1 MSPAKRAAGM
11 LAAVAAIGTLAVPS
25 IAKADPVV
33 DTAVAQLADLN
44 IGTLTGMPSGRTT
57 YRTTD
62 EFNAELEAL
71 ATTYPTQVVV
81 KDAPYK
87 SVQGRT
93 IKYVEI
99 TNNAAAVGD
108 GKPVFFNMGGIH
120 GNETPGAEDS
130 LEFAYDV
137 LLQAKTNPKVAALL
151 DKVRLID
158 LPLTNPDG
166 HAFKNAAGNAAPRR
180 ASCGPFGAIVP
191 PATCTT
197 TGVDLNRNYP
207 FGWGSN
213 IGVSL
218 AARGSGPGSEPEV
231 KNTMDIVLKN
241 QVVTLVT
248 QHTNSRAIFYPGME
262 IFAGQ
267 TPDVNNGYRDL
278 ALAMAHATADGYT
291 NVRDSG
297 NDYETSGETNDWS
310 YYATRGIGN
319 TLELVGSGAG
329 CPQALPPYQQCT
341 APDYSGTAGP
351 GSTAAQTARFQ
362 GHPVRNAIWLNL
374 VYASLAGAHSQIT
387 GKAVPGATLKITKD
401 FNLYT
406 APVQIGNTVGGG
418 GKSADRRRRRRRS
431 RPTSSP
437 RSTVPASGTFKWDVN
452 PSVRPVPAY
461 EADGVHAGPRGFYQ
475 ESYTLTCT
483 AADGTLLGTTK
494 VLVDKGDVANITPCT
509 TAGVGGSVAATLALT
524 LGAPA
529 TFGAF
534 TPGIAKDYAAA
545 TTATVISTAGDA
557 TLSVADPS
565 ATATGHLVN
574 GTFSLPQTLM
584 AAARTAAFAP
594 VGGSAAPT
602 TLLTYTGPV
611 SNDSVPLNFKQSIGV
626 NDALRTGTYAKT
638 LTFTLSTT
646 TP

>member
-1 MSPAKRAAGM
+1 
-11 LAAVAAIGTLAVPS
+11 
-25 IAKADPVV
+25 
-33 DTAVAQLADLN
+33 
-44 IGTLTGMPSGRTT
+44 
-57 YRTTD
+57 
-62 EFNAELEAL
+62 
-71 ATTYPTQVVV
+71 
-81 KDAPYK
+81 
-87 SVQGRT
+87 
-93 IKYVEI
+93 
-99 TNNAAAVGD
+99 
-108 GKPVFFNMGGIH
+108 
-120 GNETPGAEDS
+120 
-130 LEFAYDV
+130 
-137 LLQAKTNPKVAALL
+137 
-151 DKVRLID
+151 
-158 LPLTNPDG
+158 
-166 HAFKNAAGNAAPRR
+166 
-180 ASCGPFGAIVP
+180 
-191 PATCTT
+191 
-197 TGVDLNRNYP
+197 
-207 FGWGSN
+207 
-213 IGVSL
+213 
-218 AARGSGPGSEPEV
+218 
-231 KNTMDIVLKN
+231 MDIVLKN

-248 QHTNSRAIFYPGME
+248 QHTNSRAVFYPGLE
-262 IFAGQ
+262 VFAGQ
-267 TPDVNNGYRDL
+267 TPDLNNGYRDL
-278 ALAMAHATADGYT
+278 ALAMGHATADGYT
-291 NVRDSG
+291 NVRDSAH
-297 NDYETSGETNDWS
+297 DYETSGETVDWS
-310 YYATRGIGN
+310 YYATRGIAN

-341 APDYSGTAGP
+341 APDYTGTAGP

-418 GKSADRRRRRRRS
+418 DKVGGPSTPPQAI
-431 RPTSSP
+431 PTHIESSL
-437 RSTVPASGTFKWDVN
+437 TVPASGTFKWDVN

-483 AADGTLLGTTK
+483 AADGTLLGSTK

-509 TAGVGGSVAATLALT
+509 TGGVGGTVPATLALT
-524 LGAPA
+524 LGTPA

-534 TPGIAKDYAAA
+534 TPGIAKDYSAA

-574 GTFSLPQTLM
+574 GTFSLPQSLM

-611 SNDSVPLNFKQSIGV
+611 SNDSVPLNFKQSIGA

>member
-1 MSPAKRAAGM
+1 M
-11 LAAVAAIGTLAVPS
+11 LAAGAALAMCAAPS

-33 DTAVAQLADLN
+33 DAAVAQLNDLG

-57 YRTTD
+57 YRTTE
-62 EFNAELEAL
+62 EFNAEMTAL

-93 IKYVEI
+93 IKYIEI
-99 TNNAAAVGD
+99 TNNASAVGD
-108 GKPVFFNMGGIH
+108 GKPVFFNMGAIH
-120 GNETPGAEDS
+120 GNESAAAEDS

-166 HAFKNAAGNAAPRR
+166 HAFKNATTGAAAPRR
-180 ASCGPFGAIVP
+180 ASCGPFSSIVA

-218 AARGSGPGSEPEV
+218 AARGTGPGSEPEV

-262 IFAGQ
+262 IYAGQ
-267 TPDVNNGYRDL
+267 TADVNNGYRDL
-278 ALAMAHATADGYT
+278 ALAMAHSTADGYT

-319 TLELVGSGAG
+319 TLELVGGGAG
-329 CPQALPPYQQCT
+329 CPQALPPYQTCT
-341 APDYSGTAGP
+341 AADYSGTAGP

-374 VYASLAGAHSQIT
+374 VYASLAPAHSQIT

-418 GKSADRRRRRRRS
+418 GKVGGPSTPPQAI
-431 RPTSSP
+431 PTHIESSL
-437 RSTVPASGTFKWDVN
+437 TVPASGTFKWDVN

-483 AADGTLLGTTK
+483 AADGTLLGSTT
-494 VLVDKGDVANITPCT
+494 VLVDKGDVASITPCIN
-509 TAGVGGSVAATLALT
+509 ASVGGSVAATLALT
-524 LGAPA
+524 MGTPA

-534 TPGIAKDYAAA
+534 TPGIAKDYPAN

-557 TLSVADPS
+557 TLTVADPS

-574 GTFSLPQTLM
+574 GAFSLPQALT
-584 AAARTAAFAP
+584 ARAGSRTYSP
-594 VGGSAAPT
+594 VGGSASPT
-602 TLLTYTGPV
+602 SLFTWSAPV
-611 SNDSVPLNFKQSIGV
+611 SNFIVPIEFQQSIGST
-626 NDALRTGTYAKT
+626 DALRTGTYSKT

>member
-1 MSPAKRAAGM
+1 M
-11 LAAVAAIGTLAVPS
+11 
-25 IAKADPVV
+25 
-33 DTAVAQLADLN
+33 
-44 IGTLTGMPSGRTT
+44 
-57 YRTTD
+57 
-62 EFNAELEAL
+62 
-71 ATTYPTQVVV
+71 VV

-87 SVQGRT
+87 SIQGRT

-166 HAFKNAAGNAAPRR
+166 HAFKNATTGAPPRAARAAVRSVRSSRPPR
-180 ASCGPFGAIVP
+180 AA
-191 PATCTT
+191 T

-213 IGVSL
+213 IGVDPRRS
-218 AARGSGPGSEPEV
+218 AARGPGSEPEV

-248 QHTNSRAIFYPGME
+248 QHTNSRAIFYPGLE

-267 TPDVNNGYRDL
+267 TPDLNNGYRDL
-278 ALAMAHATADGYT
+278 ALAMGHATADGYT
-291 NVRDSG
+291 NVRDSAH
-297 NDYETSGETNDWS
+297 DYETSGETVDWS
-310 YYATRGIGN
+310 YYATRGIAN

-329 CPQALPPYQQCT
+329 CPQALPPYQTCT
-341 APDYSGTAGP
+341 APDYTGTAGP

-418 GKSADRRRRRRRS
+418 DGRRPSTRRRRS
-431 RPTSSP
+431 RRTSSP
-437 RSTVPASGTFKWDVN
+437 RSGPGLGHVQVGRQP
-452 PSVRPVPAY
+452 VRAPVPAY
-461 EADGVHAGPRGFYQ
+461 EADGVHAGPRGFYAG
-475 ESYTLTCT
+475 ELHAHLHRRRRHRCSARPRSWSTRATSPT
-483 AADGTLLGTTK
+483 SRRARTG
-494 VLVDKGDVANITPCT
+494 
-509 TAGVGGSVAATLALT
+509 GVGGSVPATLALT

-529 TFGAF
+529 
-534 TPGIAKDYAAA
+534 PLRR
-545 TTATVISTAGDA
+545 V
-557 TLSVADPS
+557 
-565 ATATGHLVN
+565 H
-574 GTFSLPQTLM
+574 
-584 AAARTAAFAP
+584 ARARQ
-594 VGGSAAPT
+594 GLHRRRRRPT
-602 TLLTYTGPV
+602 
-611 SNDSVPLNFKQSIGV
+611 
-626 NDALRTGTYAKT
+626 
-638 LTFTLSTT
+638 
-646 TP
+646 